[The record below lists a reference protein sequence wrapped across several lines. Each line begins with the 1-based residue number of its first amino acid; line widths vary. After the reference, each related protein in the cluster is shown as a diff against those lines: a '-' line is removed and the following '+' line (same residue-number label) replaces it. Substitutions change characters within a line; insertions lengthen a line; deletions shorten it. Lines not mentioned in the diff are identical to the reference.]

1 MSLENVQA
9 AVLVGNLCGVEGQ
22 PELES
27 LFFGTPSTLDLGDGR
42 ACAMLT

>member
-1 MSLENVQA
+1 MDLFNLSLERIQA

-27 LFFGTPSTLDLGDGR
+27 LFFGTHPTLGFADR
-42 ACAMLT
+42 